1 MVQDRFV
8 FSVKKTPN
16 IFTPNYR
23 NHKIM
28 SKNIVQKDMNKFIGP
43 EENAVVSK
51 DDNIEN
57 FHYWYK
63 IDSFLH
69 KKIE

>member
-1 MVQDRFV
+1 
-8 FSVKKTPN
+8 
-16 IFTPNYR
+16 
-23 NHKIM
+23 M

-57 FHYWYK
+57 FHY
-63 IDSFLH
+63 
-69 KKIE
+69 